1 MGTCDEH
8 LLVET
13 FKPSESF
20 CSYST
25 KEKTRVTMMMNSAV
39 SRFIQLSVLLGLTLG
54 SAEAGIPTPKA
65 TSSLRRRLSEPSVD
79 QLAAEKA
86 CEHWGKGK
94 DDCVFDV
101 LTTGDLDM
109 ATQGD
114 Y

>member
-1 MGTCDEH
+1 VN
-8 LLVET
+8 LKPS
-13 FKPSESF
+13 KPSETF
-20 CSYST
+20 ILFVYST

-54 SAEAGIPTPKA
+54 SEAGMPTPKA
-65 TSSLRRRLSEPSVD
+65 TSTLRRRLSEPSVD

-101 LTTGDLDM
+101 LTTGDLEM